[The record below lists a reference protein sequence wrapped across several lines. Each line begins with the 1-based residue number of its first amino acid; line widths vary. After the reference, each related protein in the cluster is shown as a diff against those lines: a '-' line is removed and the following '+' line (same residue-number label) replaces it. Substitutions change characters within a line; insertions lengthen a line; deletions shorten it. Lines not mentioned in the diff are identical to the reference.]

1 MILARADWL
10 GRLTEHASRK
20 KMIMFCVS
28 SVSRSTVSSQWN
40 TVRDWA
46 EGREESQLY
55 CVLI

>member
-28 SVSRSTVSSQWN
+28 TVSTVSSQWN